1 MNSND
6 KSTQNSF
13 VQSMFQAGLYKKTQ
27 GRKVRQGT
35 AYALALMF
43 LVAAYQTTVLL
54 RNAAWANET
63 IAYITG
69 GLIFVVGAW
78 ISYRIVNWPLFA
90 DFLISVEAEMNKV
103 SWPTRSELIR
113 SSVVVLIVLFIL
125 AIALFFFDIIWAL
138 LIQWGFKI
146 LDWLFLH

>member
-1 MNSND
+1 M
-6 KSTQNSF
+6 NSF

-27 GRKVRQGT
+27 GKKVRQGT
-35 AYALALMF
+35 AYALVLIF
-43 LVAAYQTTVLL
+43 LVAAYQTTVML
-54 RNAAWANET
+54 RNATWANES
-63 IAYITG
+63 IAYIIG
-69 GLIFVVGAW
+69 GLIFAVGAW
-78 ISYRIVNWPLFA
+78 ISYRIVNWPRFA

-138 LIQWGFKI
+138 LIQWGFRL
-146 LDWLFLH
+146 LDWLFL

>member
-1 MNSND
+1 M
-6 KSTQNSF
+6 NSF
-13 VQSMFQAGLYKKTQ
+13 VQSIFQTGLYKKTQ
-27 GRKVRQGT
+27 GKKVRQGT
-35 AYALALMF
+35 AYALALIF
-43 LVAAYQTTVLL
+43 LVAAYQTTVML
-54 RNAAWANET
+54 RNAAWANGS

-69 GLIFVVGAW
+69 GLIFAVGAW
-78 ISYRIVNWPLFA
+78 ISYRIVNWPRFA

-138 LIQWGFKI
+138 LIQWGFKV
-146 LDWLFLH
+146 LDWLFL

>member
-1 MNSND
+1 M
-6 KSTQNSF
+6 NSF
-13 VQSMFQAGLYKKTQ
+13 VQSMLQAGPYKKTQ
-27 GRKVRQGT
+27 GKKVRQGT
-35 AYALALMF
+35 AYALAIIF

-54 RNAAWANET
+54 RNVNAAWANGSV
-63 IAYITG
+63 AYITG
-69 GLIFVVGAW
+69 GLIFAIGAW
-78 ISYRIVNWPLFA
+78 ISYRIVNWPRFA

-138 LIQWGFKI
+138 LIQWGFKL
-146 LDWLFLH
+146 LDWLFL

>member
-1 MNSND
+1 M
-6 KSTQNSF
+6 NSF

-27 GRKVRQGT
+27 GKKVRQGT
-35 AYALALMF
+35 AYALALIF
-43 LVAAYQTTVLL
+43 LVAAYQTTVML

-69 GLIFVVGAW
+69 GLIFAVGAW
-78 ISYRIVNWPLFA
+78 ISYRIVNWPRFA
-90 DFLISVEAEMNKV
+90 DFLLSVEAEMNKV

-138 LIQWGFKI
+138 LIQWGFKV
-146 LDWLFLH
+146 LDWLFL